1 MAQLHNQQVIRFLES
16 IRDYRLSLLP
26 YDSPHGDYVYY
37 GWQDYIDIEI
47 DRQNNMDEYI
57 KENTK

>member
-1 MAQLHNQQVIRFLES
+1 MAQLHNQQVIRFLET

-37 GWQDYIDIEI
+37 SWQDYIDIEI
-47 DRQNNMDEYI
+47 DDQKNFLNI
-57 KENTK
+57 